1 MNQGL
6 VKIINNYTSKKIFKY
21 KGKLIAGIPNDSDID
36 YKFKIIGE
44 KKMMSVGEY
53 YDYALLSVTIVSLND
68 SLSKLVFTPKDDET
82 SQTIA
87 KSFEKNLY
95 YFYNNLNYEIQDFLI
110 NFGFDNRTTIHE
122 FNFDL
127 NKQEKLEESSMS
139 RMSKIAVRTTVKDI
153 LKILKDNKSG
163 EFTLPV
169 SQTGEE
175 YSFTNLPFGYS
186 VDLFIFHDTEL
197 DGFSVDGSFSSEDDV
212 IEIGIKYNPK
222 NFKKYIYDIVGELND
237 IVAHELEHAFQ
248 FIKEGKIHKK
258 KPSKSLLYYTQPDEI
273 KAQRVGLRRL
283 ANLKKLPYVTVVK
296 EWFDTHTDVHGL
308 KEHEMN
314 KVIKKILNDN

>member
-6 VKIINNYTSKKIFKY
+6 VKIINKYTSNKVFKY
-21 KGKLIAGIPNDSDID
+21 KGELIPDYTTPADID
-36 YKFKIIGE
+36 YKFKIVGE
-44 KKMMSVGEY
+44 KKMISVGEY
-53 YDYALLSVTIVSLND
+53 YDYALIEVTIVSVND
-68 SLSKLVFTPKDDET
+68 KLSQLLFDTP
-82 SQTIA
+82 TIKGAEDVA
-87 KSFEKNLY
+87 KIFRDGLY
-95 YFYNNLNYEIQDFLI
+95 RFYNNLNLDIENFLI
-110 NFGFDNRTTIHE
+110 NFGFDERTTIHDVKFE
-122 FNFDL
+122 LD
-127 NKQEKLEESSMS
+127 KPKKIEESEMS

-153 LKILKDNKSG
+153 LKILKDKKSG
-163 EFTLPV
+163 EFTLPD

-186 VDLFIFHDTEL
+186 VDLFIYHDNKL

-212 IEIGIKYNPK
+212 IEIGVKYNP
-222 NFKKYIYDIVGELND
+222 NDLNKYIYDIVGELND

-248 FIKEGKIHKK
+248 FIKEGKTHKK

-283 ANLKKLPYVTVVK
+283 ANLKKLPFNTVVK
-296 EWFDTHTDVHGL
+296 EWFDSHNDIHGL
-308 KEHEMN
+308 NEHETN